1 MNIEKYLK
9 TVLLNALNELDIKIS
24 FDDIVI
30 ERSRDEKH
38 GDYATNIAMQ
48 LAKPLKKGSTRYR
61 KNNYFKY

>member
-1 MNIEKYLK
+1 MNIEKHLK
-9 TVLLNALNELDIKIS
+9 TVILNALNELDIKIS

-48 LAKPLKKGSTRYR
+48 LA
-61 KNNYFKY
+61 NH